1 VNQIINEAFG
11 GRIRVRV
18 CALCLHEN
26 KILVVKHKGLGRD
39 YFLAPPG
46 GGVELFESMEMALS
60 RELREEANLALISAQ
75 FSFVYEYIKP
85 PLHAVEMFY
94 WVEWEGELKKG
105 IDPEMGEQIIENVF
119 WIDDAQLLLEEN
131 ENKHAIF
138 TVFKSIRELKENKT
152 LFLKI

>member
-1 VNQIINEAFG
+1 MNQIVNETFG

-60 RELREEANLALISAQ
+60 RELREEANLTLISAQ
-75 FSFVYEYIKP
+75 FSFVCEFIKP

-94 WVEWEGELKKG
+94 WVEWKGDLKKG
-105 IDPEMGEQIIENVF
+105 SDPEIVEQIIENVF
-119 WIDDAQLLLEEN
+119 WIDYAQLILEEN
-131 ENKHAIF
+131 ENKHTIF
-138 TVFKSIRELKENKT
+138 SVFKSIREMKENKT